1 MMHARDKKT
10 TKANH
15 VFFMRAFFI
24 VFICAL
30 QCVKWVEAD
39 GQPLFII
46 LGLKIIQFYQRA

>member
-1 MMHARDKKT
+1 
-10 TKANH
+10 
-15 VFFMRAFFI
+15 MRAFFI

-46 LGLKIIQFYQRA
+46 SGLKIIQFYQRA